1 MMFPINVLLYKW
13 LIFAVTFLWSCKI
26 LLRKLL
32 GINITWINLFKL
44 EICGLSLEDGTVRL
58 KSVRFAVFERKLF
71 IKGLRIDSKKSSTN
85 DLHKELPREEER
97 TFIETPEDN
106 GGGFIS
112 KILSLSQYWL
122 NGVTIILED
131 TQLVNNDITIEKF
144 GFFLSIDNSKH
155 IKSLRFDS
163 FLRKLLWNGQTI
175 IADAIFIVNTNL
187 LIGEI
192 MNPLKDGLQVGL
204 DLKLGDL
211 NIPMNLLNLFINKE
225 NVDLMSNE
233 KLLQRLADTTKANE
247 ELKDEDIAKM
257 KDDLVYAMEKF
268 VDRIKPLKEMN
279 VTIDKLQ
286 IKDFPLTNHP
296 ELLGMN
302 KYISYNVLVSNI
314 NFNTNRFRN
323 EMPGYTLIF
332 EERDSPF
339 KFSII
344 MARFNIYLNL
354 NRKHQSHAKQLKII
368 EIPNVSI
375 FGETNLFSQKFRL
388 SNNLH
393 AKELE
398 NAIFNIKGNI
408 SSLTIDMD
416 PVNISFIKCF
426 LSNIKVFTSSCPK
439 NKILK
444 ENSHVKF
451 LTRRRVLFDY
461 FKCFLPLINM
471 KFTLDDPKFVIND
484 KDDLIIGKFSVF
496 MISHHSK
503 RYTLGNNLM
512 EEKEETQHIFYESH
526 WNVELLDMK
535 LQHIIKHQKYE
546 HTILRVDSIAIEE
559 KVQLLPDILCSAN
572 ADIDT
577 LMLDLSE
584 LPTMVMLSELVHN
597 LDSQLAN
604 VEENYFK
611 EFYEKFASNLQNMK
625 AECSNMAKCLRQ
637 KEILPSDFM
646 FQQLPD
652 FFDYIKINIRD
663 ISSTLGA
670 RSVFM
675 PRDVFSS
682 VDSQSSKD
690 LIDGKLR
697 KYCNTVEKLQ
707 IALFGDKTQ
716 WHNKIG
722 SNHATMVRSGQL
734 TNFSKDNKQNP
745 NHKSSI
751 ADLDDIST
759 SDATEVNHLWNIN
772 LLVNDITTSIIGETP
787 EVSEELSTKTVSKVS
802 NLSIKLF
809 PDTESFSSNESDS
822 KIILQINHSR
832 GTSVVSLMSIF
843 LAVSGI
849 HTLNQIFGHCIHQKM
864 RQSKTKQY
872 FLALSESKKKS
883 CIKSIKWGQL
893 KELLEINFSS
903 EYISQ
908 IIALPNGLRTKFEPT
923 STFITVKNCNTISVS
938 GQYFRMMVES
948 PTQPNFWERMIC
960 INGFKVMI
968 HIDLLKQ
975 QMKKLNS
982 LQNWEKLPS
991 AITLENDS
999 WHFSIPHHFEMFK
1012 IIDSIPTIFKSIK
1025 QMLYSLKTS
1034 KDDLIIFPHK
1044 IETPLSLPKIKLKSK
1059 RWLFSI
1065 SDDPL
1070 EAELNTIFQIGL
1082 QEQRERLAKLQEF
1095 NKRISEDL
1103 IKSQKNAKEMKDDFE
1118 AIDNA
1123 ILKHR
1128 TGLWAKDGKKR
1139 LRKSATD
1146 SEIPLTP
1153 AALNINGKRDD
1164 RPDRTQF
1171 ISPEIENAYNTLLAN
1186 FSDSWIKRVKEYKVK
1201 ERREFDKNFSFL
1213 WGFIDYTKLPKDI
1226 NKKVLPFSTNPF
1238 LMNLIIENI
1247 DIDIIRPS
1255 CGIENIPNFIHDV
1268 GKGVPKNTE
1277 YSIMIPMHL
1286 DAKFSE
1292 VRWHLRDYPLPFVS
1306 IPPLSS
1312 TQSKETIPMRIY
1324 GDFMITEDMLQSDR
1338 ELRTLFVP
1346 LIPSVTVENT
1356 DRYYSLFVPRT
1367 MTSAKIFTDLN
1378 FEINSNHTTR
1388 VTWGGSYQPAI
1399 QQTMQCLDN
1408 FSKPPL
1414 DPSVKLGFW
1423 DKTRYLFHGKI
1434 NIVWKKRGKFEIS
1447 LKGAK
1452 SPYMLGGESAG
1463 FIVGFDGNVNLK
1475 CNEDNDPKKFL
1486 SCSADKVHFSIPN
1499 YFAKPLLVWSRP
1511 STNTM
1516 FIPNQDDTN
1525 MQRYA
1530 SFYYL
1535 LNTTSSK
1542 NEKADKEIMGK
1553 SFIEKTGIKLSGG
1566 MTLDMGILFE
1576 RLGPSLNERTFESK
1590 KHYLTRLC
1598 NPIYVQDLSK
1608 HDSYAGFRSDFI
1620 HMSFGLSSNS
1630 NSAYNAMQLSPNGF
1644 KAFFV
1649 WWKSFSGNFP
1659 VRRGPLFG
1667 LQSIS
1672 PKFGEHLYTISYHAD
1687 VSPLFI
1693 NYMYH
1698 NADADQ
1704 ILRKNYLEVAEF
1716 AGLKAKSSHF
1726 IMDLHQRK
1734 EVLTEYQAGLNV
1746 RRRVMKLKFLAG
1758 DVVCQDVDIRT
1769 VSGEFSKLN
1778 YIEEKEDA
1786 EYDIF
1791 DNDISWLDITDF
1803 QDAFFINPDNYLPKI
1818 KIMPFAFSPQFAY
1831 QKRASYGDKYQVDPK
1846 TCKPIT
1852 PFDNRVS
1859 HGCTLGHNV
1868 SLRTD
1873 LVEKRVTVLKKFRE
1887 KLQEGIRKN
1896 KSAGVSEENLN
1907 DLLSKANSS
1916 VENAELLL
1924 KDFQKIFKQHEAG
1937 QTEQPFHFDSLNL
1950 LKNTKKTLKQF
1961 EHRFFIFNVLLKW
1974 NEDARS
1980 AIFKFFYYANL
1991 SNEFASL
1998 ASGKGLRE
2006 FEDVI
2011 KQREMTDDTTS
2022 MEAIPEGT
2030 DKANTAKQCHSCDDT
2045 EFTTEN
2051 LLNIFEKNI
2060 TQLSCDIK
2068 NKIHHKFFVQFITPQ
2083 IQLTSLE
2090 NPEACVLVSSPF
2102 FMLKTLEFDANTTS
2116 NTYMQDIFLKR
2127 HGILFGNANAF
2138 LFNKKDYQEFFE
2150 LYFGSSSYGQD
2161 KKEQWPPWL
2170 GLELGFEPSALKKK
2184 AVVRNISAL
2193 LHHQKL
2199 APFSA
2204 KYDSLKDKIEDNICG
2219 YVPQVNVQVNSDEY
2233 LMLTKMALK
2242 LFLYVEPE
2250 DEELKKYIEKL
2261 IIGYDIY
2268 DTAQTRKFVN
2278 DLHDSEQILAVVEKE
2293 LLFKRSL
2300 LDDIGKLDLSNIH
2313 NERMHQLL
2321 RLYILR
2327 KVFTSNGNNYINRTL
2342 VWNIKVNET
2351 ILHLLD
2357 KIDKPFLDIAV
2368 AKLNFHRI
2376 QHTMGLR
2383 KNTVTV
2389 KMMQIF
2395 DLGENVNYH
2404 CILGPLIT
2412 SSGNDTVGLAS
2423 DVPLVQITW
2432 DVDKPVGGIKVV
2444 KNVETTLSSLTI
2456 KLEEDRLNKLFEW
2469 LSLKELIYD
2478 GNGDED
2484 DGASSIFDM
2493 VSSESEEGK
2502 IEFSEDISSDFNE
2515 MLKRSSD
2522 YMIVEDLKLN
2532 SFKLC
2537 ISYKGKGKMRLANV
2551 TNFVFNFPTLR
2562 LSNQTLRVTD
2572 LLLALKKVLIKVL
2585 IKHTGRF
2592 IGNKLKRNSKENKI
2606 ADDTSPLKQ
2615 LTTYNSYTEPEE
2627 LR

>member
-1 MMFPINVLLYKW
+1 MFEIN
-13 LIFAVTFLWSCKI
+13 I
-26 LLRKLL
+26 LLCKWIIIVTTLLWTCKLL
-32 GINITWINLFKL
+32 IRSIFGVNITWINLFKL
-44 EICGLSLEDGTVRL
+44 QICGVSLEDGSVKL
-58 KSVRFAVFERKLF
+58 KSIRFAFYEGKLF
-71 IKGLRIDSKKSSTN
+71 IKGLQIDFSKYKLRRKSSKN
-85 DLHKELPREEER
+85 ELRKPPKASKSIGSFF
-97 TFIETPEDN
+97 T
-106 GGGFIS
+106 S
-112 KILSLSQYWL
+112 KIFSFSQCWL
-122 NGVTIILED
+122 NGITIVMED
-131 TQLVNNDITIEKF
+131 TRLINNDITIEKF
-144 GFFLSIDNSKH
+144 GFFFSIDKSKKN
-155 IKSLRFDS
+155 KSLRFDS
-163 FLRKLLWNGQTI
+163 FLRKLLWNDQVI
-175 IADAIFIVNTNL
+175 VADAIFIVTTNL
-187 LIGEI
+187 SIGDI
-192 MNPLKDGLQVGL
+192 LNPLKDDLRVGL
-204 DLKLGDL
+204 DLKVGDL
-211 NIPMNLLNLFINKE
+211 KVPMNLVNLLMNKE

-233 KLLQRLADTTKANE
+233 KLLQNLKNTVRANH
-247 ELKDEDIAKM
+247 ELKIEEITKM
-257 KDDLVYAMEKF
+257 KNALMHTMGNF
-268 VDRIKPLKEMN
+268 VDQIRPLKELN
-279 VTIDKLQ
+279 ITVDKLQ
-286 IKDFPLTNHP
+286 IKDLPLTSHP
-296 ELLGMN
+296 ELIGMN
-302 KYISYNVLVSNI
+302 KYISYNIFISNI
-314 NFNTNRFRN
+314 NFNSIRFRN
-323 EMPGYTLIF
+323 DMPGYTLIF
-332 EERDSPF
+332 EEQDSPF
-339 KFSII
+339 KFSIV
-344 MARFNIYLNL
+344 MARFNIYVNL
-354 NRKHQSHAKQLKII
+354 NRKHQNNTKQLKII
-368 EIPNVSI
+368 EIPNVSV
-375 FGETNLFSQKFRL
+375 FGETNLFSQKFFY
-388 SNNLH
+388 SNDLQPQQ
-393 AKELE
+393 LE
-398 NAIFNIKGNI
+398 NAIFNVKGNI

-416 PVNISFIKCF
+416 PLNISFIKCF

-444 ENSHVKF
+444 ENSHIK
-451 LTRRRVLFDY
+451 LLKRRRILFEY
-461 FKCFLPLINM
+461 FKSFLPLINM
-471 KFTLDDPKFVIND
+471 KFTLDDPKFVINNE
-484 KDDLIIGKFSVF
+484 DDLIISKFSVF

-503 RYTLGNNLM
+503 RYTLGNDLM
-512 EEKEETQHIFYESH
+512 GEKQQTQQIFYESL
-526 WNVELLDMK
+526 WNIELLDMK

-546 HTILRVDSIAIEE
+546 HTILRVDSIAIE
-559 KVQLLPDILCSAN
+559 KNIRLLPDILCSAD

-597 LDSQLAN
+597 LDDQLTN

-625 AECSNMAKCLRQ
+625 TECSNMAKCLRQ
-637 KEILPSDFM
+637 KDILLSDFV

-652 FFDYIKINIRD
+652 FFDYIKVNIRD

-675 PRDVFSS
+675 PREVFSS

-690 LIDGKLR
+690 LIGGKLR
-697 KYCNTVEKLQ
+697 KYCNTIEKFQ
-707 IALFGDKTQ
+707 IAFFGDKTQ

-722 SNHATMVRSGQL
+722 SNHANMVKSGQL
-734 TNFSKDNKQNP
+734 TSFTNNNTQSFD
-745 NHKSSI
+745 HKSSI

-759 SDATEVNHLWNIN
+759 SDATEVNHFWNIN
-772 LLVNDITTSIIGETP
+772 LLINDITTSIIGETP
-787 EVSEELSTKTVSKVS
+787 ELSEELSKKTVSKVS
-802 NLSIKLF
+802 NLVIKLY
-809 PDTESFSSNESDS
+809 PDSDSFSGIEKDS

-849 HTLNQIFGHCIHQKM
+849 HTLNQIFGRCMSQKM
-864 RQSKTKQY
+864 HQSKTKQY
-872 FLALSESKKKS
+872 FIALSESKKKS
-883 CIKSIKWGQL
+883 CLKSIKWSQL
-893 KELLEINFSS
+893 KELIEINFSS
-903 EYISQ
+903 EYMSQ
-908 IIALPNGLRTKFEPT
+908 IVALPNGLRTKFEPT
-923 STFITVKNCNTISVS
+923 STFATLKNCNEISIS

-948 PTQPNFWERMIC
+948 PTKPNFWERMAC
-960 INGFKVMI
+960 IDRFKVI
-968 HIDLLKQ
+968 IQIDLMKQ
-975 QMKKLNS
+975 QMEKLDS
-982 LQNWEKLPS
+982 LQDWEELKS
-991 AITLENDS
+991 AITLENES
-999 WHFSIPHHFEMFK
+999 WHFSIPHQFEMFK

-1025 QMLYSLKTS
+1025 QMLYSLNTS
-1034 KDDLIIFPHK
+1034 KNDLIIFPHK
-1044 IETPLSLPKIKLKSK
+1044 VETPLSLPKIKLKSK

-1103 IKSQKNAKEMKDDFE
+1103 IKNQKNVKEVKDDFK
-1118 AIDNA
+1118 AIDNV

-1128 TGLWAKDGKKR
+1128 TGLWTKNGMGV

-1146 SEIPLTP
+1146 PEIPLTP
-1153 AALNINGKRDD
+1153 RPFNTNGRGNFKAEM
-1164 RPDRTQF
+1164 PQF
-1171 ISPEIENAYNTLLAN
+1171 ISPEIEKAYNTVLEN
-1186 FSDSWIKRVKEYKVK
+1186 FSDSWIRRVKEYKVK
-1201 ERREFDKNFSFL
+1201 ERREFERNFSFL
-1213 WGFIDYTKLPKDI
+1213 WGFIDYSKLPKDI
-1226 NKKVLPFSTNPF
+1226 NRKVLPFATNPF

-1247 DIDIIRPS
+1247 DIDIIKPF
-1255 CGIENIPNFIHDV
+1255 CGIKNIPNFIYNV
-1268 GKGVPKNTE
+1268 GKGVPKDTE

-1292 VRWHLRDYPLPFVS
+1292 VRWHLRDYPLPFVC

-1312 TQSKETIPMRIY
+1312 TQSKETISTRIY
-1324 GDFMITEDMLQSDR
+1324 GDFMITEDILQSEK

-1356 DRYYSLFVPRT
+1356 DKYYSLLVPRT

-1378 FEINSNHTTR
+1378 FEINSKHTTR

-1434 NIVWKKRGKFEIS
+1434 NILWKRRGKFEIS

-1463 FIVGFDGNVNLK
+1463 FIVGFDGDVNLR
-1475 CNEDNDPKKFL
+1475 CNEDSDPKKFL

-1499 YFAKPLLVWSRP
+1499 YFARPLLVWSRP

-1525 MQRYA
+1525 LQRYA

-1535 LNTTSSK
+1535 LNITSSK
-1542 NEKADKEIMGK
+1542 NEKADKEIMKK

-1566 MTLDMGILFE
+1566 MTLDMGIIFE
-1576 RLGPSLNERTFESK
+1576 RLGPSLSERTFESK

-1598 NPIYVQDLSK
+1598 NPIYVRNLSK

-1644 KAFFV
+1644 KAFFI

-1704 ILRKNYLEVAEF
+1704 ILRKNYSKIAEF
-1716 AGLKAKSSHF
+1716 IGLKAKASHF
-1726 IMDLHQRK
+1726 VMDLHQRK
-1734 EVLTEYQAGLNV
+1734 EVLTEYQAGLNI

-1758 DVVCQDVDIRT
+1758 DVVCQDVDVRT
-1769 VSGEFSKLN
+1769 ASGEFTKLN

-1791 DNDISWLDITDF
+1791 DNDMSWLDITDF
-1803 QDAFFINPDNYLPKI
+1803 QDAFFINPENYVPRI
-1818 KIMPFAFSPQFAY
+1818 KIMPFGFSPQFAY
-1831 QKRASYGDKYQVDPK
+1831 QKRASYADKYQVDPQ

-1859 HGCTLGHNV
+1859 HNCTLGHNV
-1868 SLRTD
+1868 SLRAD
-1873 LVEKRVTVLKKFRE
+1873 LVEKRVTILKNFKE
-1887 KLQEGIRKN
+1887 KLEKN
-1896 KSAGVSEENLN
+1896 IEENRTAGMSDENLK
-1907 DLLSKANSS
+1907 DLLSKANFS
-1916 VENAELLL
+1916 VKNAELLL
-1924 KDFQKIFKQHEAG
+1924 EDFETIFEKQGSE
-1937 QTEQPFHFDSLNL
+1937 QTEKPFHFESLNL
-1950 LKNTKKTLKQF
+1950 LKATKKTMKQF
-1961 EHRFFIFNVLLKW
+1961 ENRFFIFNVLLKW

-1980 AIFKFFYYANL
+1980 AVLKFLYHANL
-1991 SNEFASL
+1991 TSEFASL
-1998 ASGKGLRE
+1998 ASGRGLRE
-2006 FEDVI
+2006 FEDTI
-2011 KQREMTDDTTS
+2011 KQREMTEETTS
-2022 MEAIPEGT
+2022 LDAIPEGE
-2030 DKANTAKQCHSCDDT
+2030 DNGNIGRQFHSCDDT

-2051 LLNIFEKNI
+2051 LLKMFEKNI
-2060 TQLSCDIK
+2060 TELTCDIK
-2068 NKIHHKFFVQFITPQ
+2068 SKIHHKFFVQFITPQ

-2090 NPEACVLVSSPF
+2090 NPETCVLVSSPF
-2102 FMLKTLEFDANTTS
+2102 FMFKTLEFDANTTS

-2127 HGILFGNANAF
+2127 YGILFGNANAF
-2138 LFNKKDYQEFFE
+2138 LFNKRDYEEFFE
-2150 LYFGSSSYGQD
+2150 LYFGSSSYGQHKD
-2161 KKEQWPPWL
+2161 EQWPPWL
-2170 GLELGFEPSALKKK
+2170 GLELGFEPSALEKK
-2184 AVVRNISAL
+2184 AVVKNISAL
-2193 LHHQKL
+2193 LQHQKL
-2199 APFSA
+2199 SQVSA
-2204 KYDSLKDKIEDNICG
+2204 RYDSLKDKIEDKICG
-2219 YVPQVNVQVNSDEY
+2219 YVPQVNVELNSQEY
-2233 LMLTKMALK
+2233 LMLTKMVMK
-2242 LFLYVEPE
+2242 LFLYIEPE

-2268 DTAQTRKFVN
+2268 DTVQTRKLVN
-2278 DLHDSEQILAVVEKE
+2278 DLHNSEQILAVVEKE

-2300 LDDIGKLDLSNIH
+2300 LDDVGKLDLFNLH

-2321 RLYILR
+2321 RLYILM
-2327 KVFTSNGNNYINRTL
+2327 KIFTSNGNNHVNRTL
-2342 VWNIKVNET
+2342 LWNIKVNET
-2351 ILHLLD
+2351 LLHLLEENG
-2357 KIDKPFLDIAV
+2357 KPFLDVAV
-2368 AKLNFHRI
+2368 AKLNFNRV
-2376 QHTMGLR
+2376 QHAMGLR

-2389 KMMQIF
+2389 KLMQIF
-2395 DLGENVNYH
+2395 DLKENINYH
-2404 CILGPLIT
+2404 CLLGPLTPNADNAVT
-2412 SSGNDTVGLAS
+2412 STNDM
-2423 DVPLVQITW
+2423 PLVQISW
-2432 DVDKPVGGIKVV
+2432 DVDKPVGGIKII
-2444 KNVETTLSSLTI
+2444 KNVETTLSGLTV
-2456 KLEEDRLNKLFEW
+2456 KLEEDRLNKIFEW
-2469 LSLKELIYD
+2469 LSLKELMSD
-2478 GNGDED
+2478 ENGNDD

-2493 VSSESEEGK
+2493 ISSESEEGK
-2502 IEFSEDISSDFNE
+2502 IEFSEDISPDFNE

-2537 ISYKGKGKMRLANV
+2537 ISYKGRGKMRLANV

-2562 LSNQTLRVTD
+2562 LANQTLRVTD

-2592 IGNKLKRNSKENKI
+2592 ISNKLRRNSKANKMT
-2606 ADDTSPLKQ
+2606 DDTKPLKQ
-2615 LTTYNSYTEPEE
+2615 LTTYKSFTEPEE